1 MLSLV
6 PLQCLHSEGS
16 RCLALPLTTRRHGS
30 GGGRPAAGCGNGVL
44 LDGAGKGLCT
54 SVDMAAGQTH
64 NLKACQDSEIRGKP
78 IVLLKQSPSAYAW
91 HLSACCHWALTMCS
105 GPPVLG

>member
-16 RCLALPLTTRRHGS
+16 RCLALPLTTCRRGW
-30 GGGRPAAGCGNGVL
+30 GGGCPAAGSGNGVL

-54 SVDMAAGQTH
+54 SVDMAAGQRH
-64 NLKACQDSEIRGKP
+64 NLKTRQDSEIRGKP
-78 IVLLKQSPSAYAW
+78 VVLLKQSPSECAW
-91 HLSACCHWALTMCS
+91 HLLACCHWAVTTC
-105 GPPVLG
+105 LGAV